1 MHQRE
6 QVFIPYDSR
15 NKVLLGQNDP
25 SGEDVPSK
33 RRGTHMLEPHRDLM
47 TSPVQAP
54 VGKQ

>member
-47 TSPVQAP
+47 TSPVLIR
-54 VGKQ
+54 VDL